1 MRPKIAFELSPRHRQ
16 LLAIIKPHWPVLLLA
31 GVCMLVMA
39 GGEAATAWLMKPAVD
54 DVIIK
59 RDHKMLILIPIVIL
73 IVYAVKGAAMYFQ
86 GYLMNRVG
94 RLIIR
99 QFRNQLYDHIHDLP
113 LSFFH
118 REKTG
123 TLMSRLIHDV
133 TIIKTMVSNAVT
145 GSLRDACSVLA
156 LTVTT
161 FMLDWK
167 MASFTFLVLPAAFY
181 PLHEFGRRIRKIST
195 RSQVAMA
202 ELSTFLH
209 ETFAGAKIIKAFGME
224 PYEKK
229 RFFQKTKNLY
239 EIEMKEV
246 KVDELSSPVMEIIGG
261 IGIAV
266 GIYYGGYRIFHNTLS
281 PGTFFA
287 FISATA
293 MLYRPVR
300 KLNKLNIH
308 IQRGLAAT
316 DRIYDILDYE
326 SEIIEQQDPVVIPSG
341 PHRVMFDHVSFRY
354 NSENADHALV
364 LDNISFAANPGE
376 VVALVGMS
384 GGGKTTLVNLVP
396 RFYDVTAGA
405 IRIDGIDIKDAEIVS
420 LRRQIAIVTQE
431 PILFNESVRD
441 NIAYG
446 NPTAP
451 DEAIEKAARDAFAHD
466 FIENFPDGYHTLIG
480 ELGSRLS
487 GGEKQRIC
495 IARALLKDAPIL
507 ILDEATSALDSEAEI
522 VVQKALEN
530 LMKGRTTFVIAH
542 RLSTITHADRIIVLV
557 KGRIVEEGTHADLLA
572 REGAYHRLYQMQFC
586 HQIETGKVG
595 ATISRESSLSDA
607 DLVNHNRQ

>member
-1 MRPKIAFELSPRHRQ
+1 MLLLEKRIYMKFNIKFNLKPRHRK
-16 LLAIIKPHWPVLLLA
+16 LLAIVKGHWPTLLLA
-31 GVCMLVMA
+31 GICMMIMA
-39 GGEAATAWLMKPAVD
+39 AGEAATAWLMKPAVD

-59 RDHKMLILIPIVIL
+59 RDQTMLLLIPIVIL
-73 IVYAVKGAAMYFQ
+73 VVYAVKGGAMYLQ

-94 RLIIR
+94 RSIIR
-99 QFRNQLYDHIHDLP
+99 EFRDRLYDHIHDLP

-118 REKTG
+118 SEKTG
-123 TLMSRLIHDV
+123 VLMSRIINDV
-133 TIIKTMVSNAVT
+133 NIIKAMVSTAVT
-145 GSLRDACSVLA
+145 GALRDACSVVA

-167 MASFTFLVLPAAFY
+167 MASFTFVVLPLAFY
-181 PLHEFGRRIRKIST
+181 PIHDFGRRVRKIST
-195 RSQVAMA
+195 RGQETMA
-202 ELSTFLH
+202 ELSSFLH

-224 PYEKK
+224 GYEKK
-229 RFFQKTKNLY
+229 RFYQKTKNLY
-239 EIEMKEV
+239 KIEMKEV
-246 KVDELSSPVMEIIGG
+246 KVDELSSPVMEFIGG

-266 GIYYGGYRIFHNTLS
+266 GIYYGGYRIFQETLS

-287 FISATA
+287 FIAATV

-300 KLNKLNIH
+300 KLSKLNII

-316 DRIYDILDYE
+316 DRIYDILERE
-326 SEIIEQQDPVVIPSG
+326 SEIVESDQPVEIPYGSHSVLLEDVCFQYN
-341 PHRVMFDHVSFRY
+341 PERLDDAMVLNHVSFK
-354 NSENADHALV
+354 
-364 LDNISFAANPGE
+364 ANPGE

-384 GGGKTTLVNLVP
+384 GGGKTTLVNMLP
-396 RFYDVTAGA
+396 RFYDVTSGK
-405 IRIDGIDIKDAEIVS
+405 IQISGIDIKDASIAS

-431 PILFNESVRD
+431 PILFNDTVRD

-446 NPTAP
+446 NHAVSGKAV
-451 DEAIEKAARDAFAHD
+451 EQAARDAYAYD
-466 FIENFPDGYHTLIG
+466 FIKRFPKGFDTMIG

-542 RLSTITHADRIIVLV
+542 RLSTITHADRILVLV
-557 KGRIVEEGTHADLLA
+557 KGRIVEEGTHDDLLA
-572 REGAYHRLYQMQFC
+572 RDGAYRKLYHMQFGN
-586 HQIETGKVG
+586 T
-595 ATISRESSLSDA
+595 
-607 DLVNHNRQ
+607 

>member
-1 MRPKIAFELSPRHRQ
+1 MAFNLKFDLSPRHRK
-16 LLAIIKPHWPVLLLA
+16 LLAVIRPHWKELLMA
-31 GVCMLVMA
+31 GICMLIMA

-54 DVIIK
+54 DVIIN
-59 RDHKMLILIPIVIL
+59 RDHSMLILIPIVIL
-73 IVYAVKGAAMYFQ
+73 VVYAIKGAAMYLQ
-86 GYLMNRVG
+86 GFLMNRVG

-99 QFRNQLYDHIHDLP
+99 QFRDNLYDHIHDLP

-118 REKTG
+118 SEKTG
-123 TLMSRLIHDV
+123 TLMSRIIYDV
-133 TIIKTMVSNAVT
+133 QIIKTMVSTAVT

-167 MASFTFLVLPAAFY
+167 MAVFTFLVLPAAFY
-181 PLHEFGRRIRKIST
+181 PIQAFGHRIRKIST
-195 RSQVAMA
+195 RGQVAMA
-202 ELSTFLH
+202 EMSTFLH

-224 PYEKK
+224 SYEKQ
-229 RFFQKTKNLY
+229 RFFEKTKRLY
-239 EIEMKEV
+239 SIEMKEV
-246 KVDELSSPVMEIIGG
+246 KVDELSSPVMELIGG

-266 GIYYGGYRIFHNTLS
+266 GIYYGGYRIFHDTLS

-287 FISATA
+287 FISATV

-300 KLNKLNIH
+300 KLSKLNLN

-316 DRIYDILDYE
+316 DRIYDILE
-326 SEIIEQQDPVVIPSG
+326 RETEIVEIEHPLDIQPG
-341 PHRVMFDHVSFRY
+341 PHRVIFDQVCFRY
-354 NSENADHALV
+354 NREDANDVLV
-364 LDNISFAANPGE
+364 LDNVSFAANPGE

-396 RFYDVTAGA
+396 RFYDVTSGA
-405 IRIDGIDIKDAEIVS
+405 IYIDGVDIKEARIKS
-420 LRRQIAIVTQE
+420 LRSQIAIVTQE
-431 PILFNESVRD
+431 PILFNESVRA

-446 NPTAP
+446 NAQA
-451 DEAIEKAARDAFAHD
+451 DDNAIEKAARDAFAYG
-466 FIENFPDGYHTLIG
+466 FIQGFPQGFDTPIG
-480 ELGSRLS
+480 ELGNRLS

-530 LMKGRTTFVIAH
+530 LMRGRTTFVIAH
-542 RLSTITHADRIIVLV
+542 RLSTVTHADRILVLV
-557 KGRIVEEGTHADLLA
+557 KGRIAEEGTHADLLD
-572 REGAYHRLYQMQFC
+572 RDGAYRKLYQMQYG
-586 HQIETGKVG
+586 T
-595 ATISRESSLSDA
+595 
-607 DLVNHNRQ
+607 N

>member
-1 MRPKIAFELSPRHRQ
+1 MKLKLNFNLKPRHRKI
-16 LLAIIKPHWPVLLLA
+16 LSVVKGHWVVLLQA
-31 GVCMLVMA
+31 GICMLVMA
-39 GGEAATAWLMKPAVD
+39 AGEAATAWLMKPAVD

-59 RDHKMLILIPIVIL
+59 RDQTMLTLIPIVIL
-73 IVYAVKGAAMYFQ
+73 VVYSIKGTAMYFQ

-94 RLIIR
+94 RSIIR
-99 QFRNQLYDHIHDLP
+99 QFRDSLYDHIHELP

-118 REKTG
+118 SAKTG
-123 TLMSRLIHDV
+123 TLMSRIINDV
-133 TIIKTMVSNAVT
+133 NIIKSMVSTAVT
-145 GSLRDACSVLA
+145 GALRDACSVLA

-195 RSQVAMA
+195 RGQVAMA
-202 ELSTFLH
+202 ELSNFLH

-224 PYEKK
+224 TYEKQ

-239 EIEMKEV
+239 KIEMKEV
-246 KVDELSSPVMEIIGG
+246 KVDELSSPVMELIGG

-266 GIYYGGYRIFHNTLS
+266 GIYYGGYRIFHDTLS

-287 FISATA
+287 FISATV

-300 KLNKLNIH
+300 KLSKLNLN

-316 DRIYDILDYE
+316 DRIYDILEQE
-326 SEIIEQQDPVVIPSG
+326 SEIVEKDQPVEIPAG
-341 PHRVMFDHVSFRY
+341 PHRVVFENVCFQYDPNDVDDTVVLNQVSFK
-354 NSENADHALV
+354 AD
-364 LDNISFAANPGE
+364 PGE

-384 GGGKTTLVNLVP
+384 GGGKTTLVNLLP
-396 RFYDVTAGA
+396 RFYDATSGS
-405 IRIDGIDIKDAEIVS
+405 IRIDGIDIKDAAIAS
-420 LRRQIAIVTQE
+420 LRRQIAVVTQE
-431 PILFNESVRD
+431 PILFNETVYD

-446 NPTAP
+446 NRGASR
-451 DEAIEKAARDAFAHD
+451 ELIENAAKDAYAYD
-466 FIENFPDGYHTLIG
+466 FIQGFPKGFETTIG

-495 IARALLKDAPIL
+495 IARALLKNAPIL

-542 RLSTITHADRIIVLV
+542 RLSTVTHANRILVLV
-557 KGRIVEEGTHADLLA
+557 KGRIVEEGTHDELLA
-572 REGAYHRLYQMQFC
+572 QGGAYRKLYHMQF
-586 HQIETGKVG
+586 GN
-595 ATISRESSLSDA
+595 S
-607 DLVNHNRQ
+607 

>member
-1 MRPKIAFELSPRHRQ
+1 MKPKAFIQLTPRQRK
-16 LLAIIKPHWPVLLLA
+16 LLAIIKPHWKTLTLA
-31 GVCMLVMA
+31 GICMLVMA

-59 RDHKMLILIPIVIL
+59 RDHRMLILIPIVIL
-73 IVYAVKGAAMYFQ
+73 AVYMIKGTAMYLQ

-94 RLIIR
+94 RSIIR
-99 QFRNQLYDHIHDLP
+99 EFRDRLYDHIHDLP

-118 REKTG
+118 SEKTG
-123 TLMSRLIHDV
+123 TLMSRLIYDV
-133 TIIKTMVSNAVT
+133 QIIKNMVSTAVT
-145 GSLRDACSVLA
+145 GALRDACSVVA

-181 PLHEFGRRIRKIST
+181 PIHSFGRRIRKIST
-195 RSQVAMA
+195 RGQEAMA
-202 ELSTFLH
+202 EMSTFLH

-224 PYEKK
+224 QYEKE
-229 RFFQKTKNLY
+229 RYFQKTKQLY
-239 EIEMKEV
+239 QIEMKEV
-246 KVDELSSPVMEIIGG
+246 KVDELSSPVMELIGG

-266 GIYYGGYRIFHNTLS
+266 GIYYGGYRIFNDTLS

-287 FISATA
+287 FIAATV

-300 KLNKLNIH
+300 KLSKLNLN
-308 IQRGLAAT
+308 IQKGLAAT
-316 DRIYDILDYE
+316 DRIYDILERE
-326 SEIIEQQDPVVIPSG
+326 SEIVEAPQPVTIPDG
-341 PHRVMFDHVSFRY
+341 PHSVVFDDVCFRY
-354 NSENADHALV
+354 EPGDPQGPLV
-364 LDNISFAANPGE
+364 LNHISFKADPGE

-396 RFYDVTAGA
+396 RFYEVTSGA
-405 IRIDGIDIKDAEIVS
+405 IRIDGIDIRDAEIAS
-420 LRRQIAIVTQE
+420 LRRQIAVVTQE
-431 PILFNESVRD
+431 PILFNESVRA

-446 NPTAP
+446 NAAAS
-451 DEAIEKAARDAFAHD
+451 EATVVQAARDAYAYD
-466 FIENFPDGYHTLIG
+466 FIQGFPQGFETRIG

-495 IARALLKDAPIL
+495 IARAMLKDAPIL

-542 RLSTITHADRIIVLV
+542 RLSTVLHADRILVLGGGHV
-557 KGRIVEEGTHADLLA
+557 IEEGTHPELLA
-572 REGAYHRLYQMQFC
+572 RGGAYHRLYQMQF
-586 HQIETGKVG
+586 G
-595 ATISRESSLSDA
+595 
-607 DLVNHNRQ
+607 NN

>member
-1 MRPKIAFELSPRHRQ
+1 MRLNLSSKLSARHRK
-16 LLAIIKPHWPVLLLA
+16 LLAVIKPHWPVLVLA
-31 GVCMLVMA
+31 GLCMLVMA

-59 RDHKMLILIPIVIL
+59 RDHRMLILIPIVIL
-73 IVYAVKGAAMYFQ
+73 IVYAVKGTAMYFQ

-99 QFRNQLYDHIHDLP
+99 QFRDQLYAHIHDLP

-181 PLHEFGRRIRKIST
+181 PIHAFGRRIRKIST

-224 PYEKK
+224 PYEKE
-229 RFFQKTKNLY
+229 RFFQKTENLY
-239 EIEMKEV
+239 KIEMKEV
-246 KVDELSSPVMEIIGG
+246 KVDELSSPVMELIGG

-300 KLNKLNIH
+300 KLNKLNIFL
-308 IQRGLAAT
+308 QRGLAAT

-326 SEIIEQQDPVVIPSG
+326 SEIAERPDPIAIPSG
-341 PHRVMFDHVSFRY
+341 AHKVVFDQVSFRY
-354 NSENADHALV
+354 ASENADNGLV
-364 LDNISFAANPGE
+364 LDNISFAASPGE

-446 NPTAP
+446 NPNASE
-451 DEAIEKAARDAFAHD
+451 EAIEKAARDAFAHD
-466 FIENFPDGYHTLIG
+466 FIQNFPDGYRTPIG
-480 ELGSRLS
+480 ELGNRLS

-572 REGAYHRLYQMQFC
+572 REGAYRRLYQMQFG
-586 HQIETGKVG
+586 HQ
-595 ATISRESSLSDA
+595 
-607 DLVNHNRQ
+607 N

>member
-1 MRPKIAFELSPRHRQ
+1 MSLRIPFDLSPRHRK
-16 LLAIIKPHWPVLLLA
+16 LLAMIKPHWKVLLLA
-31 GVCMLVMA
+31 GICMLVMA

-54 DVIIK
+54 DVIIN
-59 RDHKMLILIPIVIL
+59 RDHRMLILIPIVIL
-73 IVYAVKGAAMYFQ
+73 IVYVIKGTAMYLQ
-86 GYLMNRVG
+86 GFLMNRVG

-99 QFRNQLYDHIHDLP
+99 EFRDKLYDHIHDLP
-113 LSFFH
+113 LAFFH
-118 REKTG
+118 GEKTG
-123 TLMSRLIHDV
+123 TLMSRIIYDV
-133 TIIKTMVSNAVT
+133 IIVKTMVSTAVT

-156 LTVTT
+156 LTGTT

-181 PLHEFGRRIRKIST
+181 PIHAFGRRIRKIST
-195 RSQVAMA
+195 RGQVAMA

-224 PYEKK
+224 TYEKQ
-229 RFFQKTKNLY
+229 RFFKKTAKLFD
-239 EIEMKEV
+239 IEMKEV
-246 KVDELSSPVMEIIGG
+246 KVDELSSPVMEFIGG

-266 GIYYGGYRIFHNTLS
+266 GIYYGGYRIFHDTLS

-287 FISATA
+287 FISATV
-293 MLYRPVR
+293 MLYQPVR
-300 KLNKLNIH
+300 KLSKLNLN

-316 DRIYDILDYE
+316 DRIYDILERE
-326 SEIIEQQDPVVIPSG
+326 SNIVESAQAVALPPG
-341 PHRVMFDHVSFRY
+341 PHHVVFDKVCFRYDQETGPDGDLVLDHVSFQ
-354 NSENADHALV
+354 
-364 LDNISFAANPGE
+364 ANPGE

-396 RFYDVTAGA
+396 RFYDVTSGA
-405 IRIDGIDIKDAEIVS
+405 ISIDGIDIKDATIAS
-420 LRRQIAIVTQE
+420 LRQHIAIVTQE
-431 PILFNESVRD
+431 PILFNESVRA

-446 NPTAP
+446 NQGAS
-451 DEAIEKAARDAFAHD
+451 DHAIEQAARDAFAYD
-466 FIENFPDGYHTLIG
+466 FIQNFPDGFETPIG
-480 ELGSRLS
+480 ELGNRLS

-542 RLSTITHADRIIVLV
+542 RLSTITHADRILVLV
-557 KGRIVEEGTHADLLA
+557 KGRIVEEGTHADLLT
-572 REGAYHRLYQMQFC
+572 RDGAYRKLYQMQF
-586 HQIETGKVG
+586 GK
-595 ATISRESSLSDA
+595 
-607 DLVNHNRQ
+607 N

>member
-1 MRPKIAFELSPRHRQ
+1 MKPKAIIQLTPRHRK
-16 LLAIIKPHWPVLLLA
+16 LLAIIKPHWKTLTLA
-31 GVCMLVMA
+31 GICMLVMA

-59 RDHKMLILIPIVIL
+59 RDHRMLILIPIVIL
-73 IVYAVKGAAMYFQ
+73 AVYMIKGTAMYLQ

-94 RLIIR
+94 RSIIR
-99 QFRNQLYDHIHDLP
+99 EFRDRLYDHIHDLP

-118 REKTG
+118 SEKTG
-123 TLMSRLIHDV
+123 TLMSRLIYDV
-133 TIIKTMVSNAVT
+133 QIIKNMVSTAVT
-145 GSLRDACSVLA
+145 GALRDACSVVA

-181 PLHEFGRRIRKIST
+181 PIHSFGRRIRKIST
-195 RSQVAMA
+195 RGQEAMA
-202 ELSTFLH
+202 EMSTFLH

-224 PYEKK
+224 QYEKE
-229 RFFQKTKNLY
+229 RYFQKTKQLY
-239 EIEMKEV
+239 QIEMKEV
-246 KVDELSSPVMEIIGG
+246 KVDELSSPVMELIGG

-266 GIYYGGYRIFHNTLS
+266 GIYYGGYRIFNDTLS

-287 FISATA
+287 FISATV

-300 KLNKLNIH
+300 KLSKLNLNL
-308 IQRGLAAT
+308 QRGLAAT
-316 DRIYDILDYE
+316 DRIYDILERE
-326 SEIIEQQDPVVIPSG
+326 SEIVEAPQPVTIPEG
-341 PHRVMFDHVSFRY
+341 PHSVVFDDVCFRY
-354 NSENADHALV
+354 DPGDPQGPFV
-364 LDNISFAANPGE
+364 LNHISFKADPGE

-396 RFYDVTAGA
+396 RFYEVTSGA
-405 IRIDGIDIKDAEIVS
+405 IRIDGIDIRDAEIAS
-420 LRRQIAIVTQE
+420 LRRQIAVVTQE
-431 PILFNESVRD
+431 PILFNESVRA

-446 NPTAP
+446 NAAAS
-451 DEAIEKAARDAFAHD
+451 EAAVVQAARDAYAYD
-466 FIENFPDGYHTLIG
+466 FIQGFPQGFGTRIG

-495 IARALLKDAPIL
+495 IARAMLKDAPIL

-542 RLSTITHADRIIVLV
+542 RLSTVLHADRILVLGGGHV
-557 KGRIVEEGTHADLLA
+557 IEEGTHPELLA
-572 REGAYHRLYQMQFC
+572 RGGAYHRLYQMQF
-586 HQIETGKVG
+586 G
-595 ATISRESSLSDA
+595 
-607 DLVNHNRQ
+607 NN

>member
-1 MRPKIAFELSPRHRQ
+1 MPKIRFNLNSRHRK
-16 LLAIIKPHWPVLLLA
+16 LLEMIKPHWRALLLA
-31 GVCMLVMA
+31 GICMLVMA
-39 GGEAATAWLMKPAVD
+39 AGEAATAWLMKPAVD
-54 DVIIK
+54 DVIIN
-59 RDHKMLILIPIVIL
+59 RDQTMLILIPIVIL
-73 IVYAVKGAAMYFQ
+73 VVYLIKGTAMYSQ

-94 RLIIR
+94 RLMIR
-99 QFRNQLYDHIHDLP
+99 EFRDKLYDHIHDMP

-118 REKTG
+118 GEKTG
-123 TLMSRLIHDV
+123 TLMSRIIYDV
-133 TIIKTMVSNAVT
+133 HIIKSMVSTAVT

-167 MASFTFLVLPAAFY
+167 MASFTFFVLPAAFY
-181 PLHEFGRRIRKIST
+181 PIHEFGRRVRKIST
-195 RSQVAMA
+195 RGQVAMA

-209 ETFAGAKIIKAFGME
+209 ETFSGAKIIKAFGME
-224 PYEKK
+224 DYEKQ
-229 RFFQKTKNLY
+229 RFFKKTKNLY
-239 EIEMKEV
+239 KIEMKEV
-246 KVDELSSPVMEIIGG
+246 KVDELSSPVMEFIAG

-266 GIYYGGYRIFHNTLS
+266 GIYYGGYRIFHDTLS

-287 FISATA
+287 FISATV

-300 KLNKLNIH
+300 KLSKLNIN

-316 DRIYDILDYE
+316 DRIYDILE
-326 SEIIEQQDPVVIPSG
+326 QKSEIVEKDQPVEILTGSHSVVFENVCFQYAPDD
-341 PHRVMFDHVSFRY
+341 VDDALVLDHVSFK
-354 NSENADHALV
+354 
-364 LDNISFAANPGE
+364 ANPGE

-384 GGGKTTLVNLVP
+384 GGGKTTLVNLLP
-396 RFYDVTAGA
+396 RFYDTTSGS
-405 IRIDGIDIKDAEIVS
+405 IRIDGIEIKDAEIAS

-431 PILFNESVRD
+431 PILFNETVYD

-446 NPTAP
+446 NRGASR
-451 DEAIEKAARDAFAHD
+451 EVIENAARDAYAYD
-466 FIENFPDGYHTLIG
+466 FIKSFPNGFETSIG

-495 IARALLKDAPIL
+495 IARALLKNAPIL

-542 RLSTITHADRIIVLV
+542 RLSTVTHANRILVLV
-557 KGRIVEEGTHADLLA
+557 KGSIVEEGTHDELLA
-572 REGAYHRLYQMQFC
+572 RDGAYRKLYHMQF
-586 HQIETGKVG
+586 GN
-595 ATISRESSLSDA
+595 S
-607 DLVNHNRQ
+607 

>member
-1 MRPKIAFELSPRHRQ
+1 MAFNFKFDLSPRHRK
-16 LLAIIKPHWPVLLLA
+16 LLAVIKPHWKQLLMA
-31 GVCMLVMA
+31 GICMLIMA

-54 DVIIK
+54 DVIIN
-59 RDHKMLILIPIVIL
+59 RNHSMLILIPIVIL
-73 IVYAVKGAAMYFQ
+73 VVYAIKGAAMYLQ
-86 GYLMNRVG
+86 GFLMNRVG

-99 QFRNQLYDHIHDLP
+99 QFRDNLYDHIHDLP

-118 REKTG
+118 SEKTG
-123 TLMSRLIHDV
+123 TLMSRIIYDV
-133 TIIKTMVSNAVT
+133 QIIKTMVSTAVT

-167 MASFTFLVLPAAFY
+167 MAVFTFLVLPAAFY
-181 PLHEFGRRIRKIST
+181 PIQAFGHRIRKIST
-195 RSQVAMA
+195 RGQVAMA
-202 ELSTFLH
+202 EMSTFLH

-224 PYEKK
+224 SYEKQ
-229 RFFQKTKNLY
+229 RFFEKTKRLY
-239 EIEMKEV
+239 TIEMKEV
-246 KVDELSSPVMEIIGG
+246 KVDELSSPVMELIGG

-266 GIYYGGYRIFHNTLS
+266 GIYYGGYRIFHDTLS

-287 FISATA
+287 FISATV

-300 KLNKLNIH
+300 KLSKLNLN

-316 DRIYDILDYE
+316 DRIYDILE
-326 SEIIEQQDPVVIPSG
+326 RETEIVEIEHPLEIQPG
-341 PHRVMFDHVSFRY
+341 PHRVIFDHVCFRY
-354 NSENADHALV
+354 NQEDANDVLV
-364 LDNISFAANPGE
+364 LNNVSFVANPGE

-396 RFYDVTAGA
+396 RFYDVTSGA
-405 IRIDGIDIKDAEIVS
+405 IYIDGVDIKEARIKS
-420 LRRQIAIVTQE
+420 LRSQIAIVTQE
-431 PILFNESVRD
+431 PILFNESVRA

-446 NPTAP
+446 NALA
-451 DEAIEKAARDAFAHD
+451 DDKAIEKAARDAFAYD
-466 FIENFPDGYHTLIG
+466 FIQNFPQGFDTPIG
-480 ELGSRLS
+480 ELGNRLS

-542 RLSTITHADRIIVLV
+542 RLSTVTHADRILVLV
-557 KGRIVEEGTHADLLA
+557 KGRIAEEGTHADLLD
-572 REGAYHRLYQMQFC
+572 RDGAYRKLYQMQY
-586 HQIETGKVG
+586 G
-595 ATISRESSLSDA
+595 A
-607 DLVNHNRQ
+607 N

>member
-1 MRPKIAFELSPRHRQ
+1 MKPKAFIQLTPRHRK
-16 LLAIIKPHWPVLLLA
+16 LLAIIKPHWKTLTLA
-31 GVCMLVMA
+31 GICMLVMA

-59 RDHKMLILIPIVIL
+59 RDHRMLILIPIVIL
-73 IVYAVKGAAMYFQ
+73 AVYTIKGTAMYLQ

-94 RLIIR
+94 RSIIR
-99 QFRNQLYDHIHDLP
+99 EFRDRLYDHIHDLP

-118 REKTG
+118 SEKTG
-123 TLMSRLIHDV
+123 TLMSRLIYDV
-133 TIIKTMVSNAVT
+133 QIIKNMVSTAVT
-145 GSLRDACSVLA
+145 GALRDACSVVA

-181 PLHEFGRRIRKIST
+181 PIHSFGRRIRKIST
-195 RSQVAMA
+195 RGQEAMA
-202 ELSTFLH
+202 EMSTFLH

-224 PYEKK
+224 QYEKE
-229 RFFQKTKNLY
+229 RYFQKTKQLY
-239 EIEMKEV
+239 QIEMKEV
-246 KVDELSSPVMEIIGG
+246 KVDELSSPVMELIGG

-266 GIYYGGYRIFHNTLS
+266 GIYYGGYRIFNDTLS

-287 FISATA
+287 FISATV

-300 KLNKLNIH
+300 KLSKLNLN
-308 IQRGLAAT
+308 IQKGLAAT
-316 DRIYDILDYE
+316 DRIYDILERE
-326 SEIIEQQDPVVIPSG
+326 SEIVEAPQPVTIPDGAHS
-341 PHRVMFDHVSFRY
+341 VVFDDVCFRY
-354 NSENADHALV
+354 EPGDPQGPFV
-364 LDNISFAANPGE
+364 LNHISFKADPGE

-396 RFYDVTAGA
+396 RFYEVTSGA
-405 IRIDGIDIKDAEIVS
+405 IRIDGIDIRDAEIAS
-420 LRRQIAIVTQE
+420 LRRQIAVVTQE
-431 PILFNESVRD
+431 PILFNESVRA

-446 NPTAP
+446 NAAAS
-451 DEAIEKAARDAFAHD
+451 EAAVVQAARDAYAYD
-466 FIENFPDGYHTLIG
+466 FIQGFPQGFGTRIG

-495 IARALLKDAPIL
+495 IARAMLKDAPIL

-542 RLSTITHADRIIVLV
+542 RLSTVLHADRILVLGGGHV
-557 KGRIVEEGTHADLLA
+557 IEEGTHPELLA
-572 REGAYHRLYQMQFC
+572 RGGAYHRLYQMQF
-586 HQIETGKVG
+586 G
-595 ATISRESSLSDA
+595 
-607 DLVNHNRQ
+607 NN

>member
-1 MRPKIAFELSPRHRQ
+1 MNLKFNFDLKPRHRQ
-16 LLAIIKPHWPVLLLA
+16 LIEIIRSHWVALVLA
-31 GVCMLVMA
+31 GICMLIMA

-54 DVIIK
+54 DVIIN
-59 RDHKMLILIPIVIL
+59 RDRTMLLIIPIVIL
-73 IVYAVKGAAMYFQ
+73 VVYFVKGTAMYFQ

-94 RLIIR
+94 RSIIR
-99 QFRNQLYDHIHDLP
+99 EFRNKLYDHIHDLP

-118 REKTG
+118 SEKTG
-123 TLMSRLIHDV
+123 VLMSRIINDV
-133 TIIKTMVSNAVT
+133 NIIKSMVSNAVT
-145 GSLRDACSVLA
+145 GSLRDACSVIA
-156 LTVTT
+156 LTTTT

-181 PLHEFGRRIRKIST
+181 PIHAFGRRIRKIST
-195 RSQVAMA
+195 RGQIAMA

-224 PYEKK
+224 YYEKA
-229 RFFQKTKNLY
+229 RFFNKTKNLY
-239 EIEMKEV
+239 KIEMKEV
-246 KVDELSSPVMEIIGG
+246 KVDELSSPVMELIGG

-266 GIYYGGYRIFHNTLS
+266 GIYYGGYRIFHNTLT

-300 KLNKLNIH
+300 KLNKLNIY

-316 DRIYDILDYE
+316 DRIYDILERE
-326 SEIIEQQDPVVIPSG
+326 SEIVEKETPIPIPSG
-341 PHRVMFDHVSFRY
+341 SHRVVFDNVCFQYDQDGDNRELVLDHVS
-354 NSENADHALV
+354 
-364 LDNISFAANPGE
+364 LDAQPGE

-384 GGGKTTLVNLVP
+384 GGGKTTLVNLLP

-405 IRIDGIDIKDAEIVS
+405 ILIDGIDIRDADIAS

-431 PILFNESVRD
+431 PILFNESVRA

-446 NPTAP
+446 NAEAS
-451 DEAIEKAARDAFAHD
+451 DEAIEQAARDAYAYD
-466 FIENFPDGYHTLIG
+466 FIKNLPEGFETPIG
-480 ELGSRLS
+480 ELGNRLS
-487 GGEKQRIC
+487 GGEKQRLC

-507 ILDEATSALDSEAEI
+507 ILDEATSALDSEAEV

-542 RLSTITHADRIIVLV
+542 RLSTITHAHRILVLV
-557 KGRIVEEGTHADLLA
+557 KGRIVEKGTHEELLN
-572 REGAYHRLYQMQFC
+572 RDGAYRKLYNMQF
-586 HQIETGKVG
+586 GN
-595 ATISRESSLSDA
+595 S
-607 DLVNHNRQ
+607 